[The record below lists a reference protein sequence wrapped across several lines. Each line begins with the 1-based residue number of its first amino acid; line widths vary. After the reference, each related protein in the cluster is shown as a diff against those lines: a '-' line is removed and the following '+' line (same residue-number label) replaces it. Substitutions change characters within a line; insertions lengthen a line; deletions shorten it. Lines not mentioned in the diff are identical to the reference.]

1 MTSTVLLEPHNTSP
15 AFHNSFTVMVFSN
28 EDFNTFRGED
38 FVNYRN
44 YQSDQFDA
52 VNASIGITVGAYFI
66 CTSFNR
72 RRIFEFEPL
81 HGASAYLCI
90 LCYLI
95 YVTFM
100 FARFVKGC
108 IPKEKCILRR
118 ISHLILRSRWLQ
130 FIGPDGVAF
139 FGVMGMGIGL
149 YARVLNG
156 QCDINAD
163 YWDVGRC
170 NYTTHLKAAPTDYIL
185 YMALLPLYVQQILR
199 GLSFRMA
206 VISWFIS
213 AFAVGVSIM
222 QATNTFDYGTLGCS
236 LRVFLMLYNYEKS
249 SRILF
254 VKNQTLA
261 AANLANMAHLVFKQQ
276 SEQKHITE
284 KNKYEFEIRA
294 FKAEEESRLLESE
307 RKQMVALLGNVA
319 HDLKTPLQAFLMDL
333 ESLKAAVET
342 SRSKSI
348 AAEIIPLSYDALH
361 MYQSRSNS
369 MTLTLHYQN

>member
-1 MTSTVLLEPHNTSP
+1 VLKHLKTSTVFRNLLSFMGFADEKFSFFSGQDLIDYRAHQYDHFDTVNATVGISVGTY
-15 AFHNSFTVMVFSN
+15 FLFTVYNPLYVFDCEPFHGLSSLICAL
-28 EDFNTFRGED
+28 G
-38 FVNYRN
+38 
-44 YQSDQFDA
+44 
-52 VNASIGITVGAYFI
+52 FI
-66 CTSFNR
+66 F
-72 RRIFEFEPL
+72 
-81 HGASAYLCI
+81 
-90 LCYLI
+90 YLI
-95 YVTFM
+95 FC
-100 FARFVKGC
+100 FARFVEAC
-108 IPKEKCILRR
+108 IPEDKCILRK
-118 ISHLILRSRWLQ
+118 ISNLILRSPWLR
-130 FIGPDGVAF
+130 FTSPDGIAL

-170 NYTTHLKAAPTDYIL
+170 NYTARLKVAPTDYVL
-185 YMALLPLYVQQILR
+185 YMTLLPLYLQQILR

-222 QATNTFDYGTLGCS
+222 QATDAIDYGTLGCS
-236 LRVFLMLYNYEKS
+236 IRVFLMLCSYEKL
-249 SRILF
+249 SRVIF
-254 VKNQTLA
+254 VKNRTLA
-261 AANLANMAHLVFKQQ
+261 AANLANRAHLVFKQQ

-348 AAEIIPLSYDALH
+348 RAEI
-361 MYQSRSNS
+361 NS
-369 MTLTLHYQN
+369 CQNGA